1 MIALL
6 ARAAAAAAALLS
18 KNPAARKA
26 AVEGAKKAATKFQAV
41 SRSAVQG
48 CKWWARNRGI
58 RAAYNANKKILKQ
71 ELDAMRK
78 AGATR
83 EALAQRAYQFRR
95 SERLA
100 ARKRMRDNGDIKSVE
115 KLEAR
120 DAAKYGKRNLGD
132 KDGPNFEGLQRD
144 SVGKLREK
152 LGRDPTSDEV
162 LDSIIE
168 SATRTDFATNIKFL
182 TF

>member
-1 MIALL
+1 MLALL
-6 ARAAAAAAALLS
+6 ARAVAATAALLS
-18 KNPAARKA
+18 KSPAGRKA
-26 AVEGAKKAATKFQAV
+26 AVEAAKKAATKFQTV

-58 RAAYNANKKILKQ
+58 RAAYNANKKILKR
-71 ELDAMRK
+71 ELETMRK
-78 AGATR
+78 AGASKD
-83 EALAQRAYQFRR
+83 ALAKRAYQFRR
-95 SERLA
+95 NERLA
-100 ARKRMRDNGDIKSVE
+100 ARERMRANGDIKSVE

-144 SVGKLREK
+144 SAAKTREK

-162 LDSIIE
+162 LDSIVE